1 MTAYARL
8 KGELGERCQLYI
20 ERECLLS
27 DRLRVVGARRYGAL
41 SPLRYPGGKA
51 ALAGFFEDLIG
62 RLDIVNP
69 HYIEPYAGGAG
80 AGIALLA
87 EEVVERITINDIDPA
102 VHAFWTAA
110 TKHTDEMM
118 RLVHDVPLSVD
129 EWKRQRDIYKNSDSS
144 DILALG
150 FSFFYLNRTNRS
162 GILNGGVIGGLAQR
176 GKYKIDAR
184 FNRKTLI
191 DRLERIGNLSDRI
204 TVLALD
210 GRTVVSQYATCPNV
224 FMYIDPP
231 YVDAGSK
238 LYLNSFEVRD
248 HEKLA
253 ETVDQVESANW
264 IVTYDQ
270 SELISELYKKHF
282 QCELELTYSAQKPG
296 KAVELLIAS
305 AAVRVALS
313 S

>member
-1 MTAYARL
+1 
-8 KGELGERCQLYI
+8 
-20 ERECLLS
+20 
-27 DRLRVVGARRYGAL
+27 
-41 SPLRYPGGKA
+41 
-51 ALAGFFEDLIG
+51 LAGFFEDLIG

-87 EEVVERITINDIDPA
+87 ENVVERITINDIDPA
-102 VHAFWTAA
+102 VYAFWTAA
-110 TKHTDEMM
+110 TKHTEEMM
-118 RLVHDVPLSVD
+118 RLVYDVPLSVE
-129 EWKRQRDIYKNSDSS
+129 EWRRQREIYKSS
-144 DILALG
+144 DTSDVLTLG

-162 GILNGGVIGGLAQR
+162 GILNGGVIGGLAQT

-184 FNRKTLI
+184 FNRKTLA
-191 DRLERIGNLSDRI
+191 DRLERIGNLSNQI
-204 TVLALD
+204 SVLSLD
-210 GRTVVSQYATCPNV
+210 GRTVVGQFASCPNV

-231 YVDAGSK
+231 YVVAGSK

-253 ETVDQVESANW
+253 ETVEQVESAKW

-305 AAVRVALS
+305 PAVRVALS